1 MIIILLVAAGIL
13 VGWALLSYNVDK
25 RKPSVERKAIVGHPH
40 GRTTGN
46 DDD

>member
-13 VGWALLSYNVDK
+13 VGWALLSYNTDK
-25 RKPSVERKAIVGHPH
+25 RKPDAGRKAAVGHPH
-40 GRTTGN
+40 SRTTGN

>member
-1 MIIILLVAAGIL
+1 MIIILLVSAGIL
-13 VGWALLSYNVDK
+13 VGWALLSYNADK
-25 RKPSVERKAIVGHPH
+25 RKPVAERKAVVGHPH